1 MPRILLGRF
10 IIGVAMT
17 LGCATTARAGVW
29 EDVAIGLGA
38 AGFDI
43 RGDNNPLSGGYEF
56 LITNQFNGETFDF
69 GAAELTLDGPI
80 SLSAEI
86 GGRLV
91 NNIDL
96 GLSTA
101 LNADANASPLTYD
114 LVYDVG
120 GQRTEISGSLLIDG
134 DVNLNEFLYYDVSL
148 QYSSRQTVVNDGSID
163 DGETNFDADF
173 GPINIRGNLVVDAL
187 AAVTDPFFDAAGAVN
202 PFQSLTAEAQIQKA
216 LGDQIGA
223 ALSDLADGSSR
234 LATSGVYGPFRFD
247 SPPGYDAF
255 DAGGSSAA
263 SRVVP
268 GAIGNGVVPEPS
280 VLILMIAGLVVL
292 PRALRKHVA

>member
-1 MPRILLGRF
+1 MTRVWLGRF
-10 IIGVAMT
+10 VIGA
-17 LGCATTARAGVW
+17 ATTLLCAANVRAGVW

-56 LITNQFNGETFDF
+56 LITNQFNGEKFDF
-69 GAAELTLDGPI
+69 GAAELTLDGPV

-86 GGRLV
+86 GGRIV

-101 LNADANASPLTYD
+101 LNADADPSPLTYE

-120 GQRTEISGSLLIDG
+120 GQRTEVSGSLLMDG
-134 DVNLNEFLYYDVSL
+134 DVNINEFLYYDVSL

-163 DGETNFDADF
+163 EGESNFDTDF
-173 GPINIRGNLVVDAL
+173 GPINIRGNLVIDAL
-187 AAVTDPFFDAAGAVN
+187 AAVTDPFFSAAGTEN
-202 PFQSLTAEAQIQKA
+202 PFQPLTAEAQIQKA
-216 LGDQIGA
+216 LGNQISA
-223 ALSDLADGSSR
+223 ALSDLADGAGR
-234 LATSGVYGPFRFD
+234 ATAPSAYGPFRFD
-247 SPPGYDAF
+247 GPSEVGALESNGALLALRGAP
-255 DAGGSSAA
+255 AA
-263 SRVVP
+263 D
-268 GAIGNGVVPEPS
+268 GGVVPEPS
-280 VLILMIAGLVVL
+280 VLILMLAGLVVL

>member
-1 MPRILLGRF
+1 MTRVWLGRF
-10 IIGVAMT
+10 VIGA
-17 LGCATTARAGVW
+17 ATTLLCAANVRAGVW

-56 LITNQFNGETFDF
+56 LITNQFNGEKFDF
-69 GAAELTLDGPI
+69 GAAELTLDGPV

-86 GGRLV
+86 GGRIV

-101 LNADANASPLTYD
+101 LNADAGASPLTYEM
-114 LVYDVG
+114 VYDVG
-120 GQRTEISGSLLIDG
+120 GQRTEISGSLLIDS
-134 DVNLNEFLYYDVSL
+134 DVNINEFLYYDVSL

-163 DGETNFDADF
+163 EGETNFDADF
-173 GPINIRGNLVVDAL
+173 GPINIRGNLVIEAL
-187 AAVTDPFFDAAGAVN
+187 AAVTDPFFSAAGTEN
-202 PFQSLTAEAQIQKA
+202 PFQPLTAETQIQKA

-223 ALSDLADGSSR
+223 ALSDLSDGSNYA
-234 LATSGVYGPFRFD
+234 ATPGVYGPFRFD
-247 SPPGYDAF
+247 SLSGDDAL
-255 DAGGSSAA
+255 AA
-263 SRVVP
+263 SP
-268 GAIGNGVVPEPS
+268 GAPDGGVVPEPS
-280 VLILMIAGLVVL
+280 VLILMLAGLVVL